1 MALKKYYSVRPLLGY
16 EWAWFYVIIGARG
29 VGKTF
34 SVLDYFLR
42 KWKKEKIPF
51 VWIRLSKVSVE
62 NMLNNNAELFI
73 PHELVKRYDLHLT
86 TKGSDVFDGE
96 ERMARILALSE
107 APKHK
112 GSAMFDVSEG
122 EWLHVCVDEVEREP
136 GERVLFDIVYN
147 LSSLLETMGRFK
159 TDHIRIFMTC
169 NALKARNEVCA
180 NFNFLPEEFGIYKLK
195 KSHAVIH
202 YCPDSPDYQE
212 KRKNTIAGVL
222 AGGQSNFTNKIVVN
236 KDALYD
242 KHRLRH
248 PLFIIKFDKDI
259 RTWYVVWDSN
269 VVCKYNGE
277 QLKSVIAMRPR
288 LDERYDKKLVNL
300 VINSFNMRG
309 YQYKDLSTQ
318 IMFENEIALLKP
330 KG

>member
-1 MALKKYYSVRPLLGY
+1 MALKKYYSLRPLLGY

-34 SVLDYFLR
+34 STLDFFLR

-51 VWIRLSKVSVE
+51 VWLRLSKVSVD
-62 NMLNNNAELFI
+62 NLLNNNAELFI
-73 PHELVKRYDLHLT
+73 PHELVKKYDLHLT
-86 TKGSDVFDGE
+86 TKGADVFDGE

-112 GSAMFDVSEG
+112 GSAMFEVSDG
-122 EWLHVCVDEVEREP
+122 EWFHCAVDEVEREP

-147 LSSLLETMGRFK
+147 LSSLLETMCRFK
-159 TDHIRIFMTC
+159 TDKIRIIMTC

-195 KSHAVIH
+195 KAHAVIH
-202 YCPDSPDYQE
+202 YCPDSPDYRE
-212 KRKNTIAGVL
+212 KRKNTVGGVIAGT
-222 AGGQSNFTNKIVVN
+222 QSNFTNKIEVD
-236 KDALYD
+236 KSQLYD

-248 PLFIIKFDKDI
+248 PQLIIKFDKDM
-259 RTWYVVWDSN
+259 RTWYVVWDGN
-269 VVCKYNGE
+269 IVCKYKGE
-277 QLKSVIAMRPR
+277 KIKSVVAMRPR
-288 LDERYDKKLVNL
+288 LDEIYDKKLMNN
-300 VINSFNMRG
+300 IMMIFNMRRFK
-309 YQYKDLSTQ
+309 YQDLSTQ